1 MFLYLFSWCGGRGR
15 THTPHPTYTP
25 YPKPTKP
32 LNLVTMVDQV
42 KHSVVRI
49 SNLYGSGSG
58 VIVQVDSSNNSA
70 LILTNYHVSKGRS
83 EPDVTV
89 YDSLTYRG
97 QITWIDQKRDLGM
110 VSICCM
116 VLNAIP
122 FGNGNDL
129 RLGARSNYNG
139 LSSWFKRRSYSN

>member
-1 MFLYLFSWCGGRGR
+1 
-15 THTPHPTYTP
+15 
-25 YPKPTKP
+25 
-32 LNLVTMVDQV
+32 MVDQV
-42 KHSVVRI
+42 KYSVVRI

-58 VIVQVDSSNNSA
+58 VIVQVYSSNNSA
-70 LILTNYHVSKGRS
+70 LILTNYHVLRGRS
-83 EPDVTV
+83 EVDVTV
-89 YDSLTYRG
+89 YDFLTYRG

-129 RLGARSNYNG
+129 RSGQEVITMDYPLGLKGEVTVTKGIISAIRYDGQNDRWLIQTDAPINPGNS
-139 LSSWFKRRSYSN
+139 